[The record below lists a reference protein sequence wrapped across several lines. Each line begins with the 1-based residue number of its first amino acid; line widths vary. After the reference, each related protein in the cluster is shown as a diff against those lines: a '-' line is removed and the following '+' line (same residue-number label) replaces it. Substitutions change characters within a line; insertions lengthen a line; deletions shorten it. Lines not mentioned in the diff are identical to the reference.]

1 MANFAKR
8 RAMLC
13 RKLRQQ
19 RLDAMLVTGEI
30 NVTYLSGFTGDSS
43 FLFLTPKQ
51 VVLISDSRYTT
62 QIEEECP
69 DLATHIR
76 DATSTRLASVAK
88 VCKSHKVK
96 SLGIE
101 SSHVTKALYD
111 QLDDECGCELVAT
124 EGWVESLRMIKDKT
138 EIKKIRESIRVN
150 EKAFDV
156 IRAQMTGDQTERE
169 IAHNLEHQ
177 IRKFGGS
184 RCAFNPIVGVGPR
197 SALPHGHP
205 SSMRIEESGFVLIDW
220 GAMVDGYASDLT
232 RVLVTAK
239 IPPKIRKIYEI
250 VLSAQLAAIAK
261 IRPGVSFK
269 AVDAVARKI
278 IDKAGFGKKF
288 GHGLGHGFGLQ
299 IHESPF
305 VNPIREG
312 AFEQNMVV
320 TVEPG
325 IYLPGIGGV
334 RIEDDVLVTKD
345 GCEVLSSMPKD
356 LDESFVDL

>member
-30 NVTYLSGFTGDSS
+30 NVTYLTGFTGDSS